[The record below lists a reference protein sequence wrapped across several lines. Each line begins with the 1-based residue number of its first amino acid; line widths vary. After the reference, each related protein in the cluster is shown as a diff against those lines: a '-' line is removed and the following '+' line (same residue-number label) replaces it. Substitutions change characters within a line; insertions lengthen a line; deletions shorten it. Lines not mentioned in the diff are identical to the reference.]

1 MSIKIIKLSNLEL
14 QFPESENIQEG
25 VSGGLLESV
34 VEKFKSGVS
43 LTEEERSLLLKSMI
57 ARHANDNCN
66 GC

>member
-34 VEKFKSGVS
+34 VEKFKSGED
-43 LTEEERSLLLKSMI
+43 LTQEERTLLLSKI
-57 ARHANDNCN
+57 LRDAGNGNCG